1 MRLLLLTGM
10 LAILLPLA
18 VACWGEG
25 SKPAARTRWDL
36 GDGVV
41 AAFVEG
47 ISPHAPQRVA
57 YLTHVPSGSQMVL
70 DREGR
75 VINRY
80 DGRGDGPSRLDLV
93 LADDAAMERIIRRLQ
108 SGEDAR
114 PRPATISWVNVVR
127 FGGVTYLHKGEGDRT
142 LAQRGES
149 LITPQV
155 LGPEQYRVAFRL
167 NGYAGSSYHTQ
178 DGDATYLN
186 PGTPVYA
193 VEGYAPEFRL
203 GAFVNDELTIYEADT
218 NPRARAGED
227 LLAIRDKVTAIDVLS
242 EEDSI
247 TVFATIAER
256 KRVDYLVG
264 LVLASPVDQGN
275 RDHEGARYF
284 LAFRLTDGTSVV
296 RSFWLESGELW
307 RGIITD
313 PQATLQVW
321 NALPAEHRPAATG
334 GGPRISERLAERLG
348 LAYLNSNAPEL
359 KVTGIPHSPV
369 ARLMRRSEFDALVSS
384 VSSKPTNPLVWAVET
399 QGSWRGAGIVPVEAR
414 QDQMFG
420 LVVFDADTGSPYAG
434 RRGKTPLLPNGR

>member
-1 MRLLLLTGM
+1 M
-10 LAILLPLA
+10 
-18 VACWGEG
+18 
-25 SKPAARTRWDL
+25 
-36 GDGVV
+36 
-41 AAFVEG
+41 
-47 ISPHAPQRVA
+47 
-57 YLTHVPSGSQMVL
+57 
-70 DREGR
+70 
-75 VINRY
+75 
-80 DGRGDGPSRLDLV
+80 
-93 LADDAAMERIIRRLQ
+93 
-108 SGEDAR
+108 
-114 PRPATISWVNVVR
+114 
-127 FGGVTYLHKGEGDRT
+127 
-142 LAQRGES
+142 
-149 LITPQV
+149 
-155 LGPEQYRVAFRL
+155 
-167 NGYAGSSYHTQ
+167 
-178 DGDATYLN
+178 
-186 PGTPVYA
+186 YA
-193 VEGYAPEFRL
+193 VKGYAPEFRL

-284 LAFRLTDGTSVV
+284 LEGARYFLAFRLTDGTSVV

-348 LAYLNSNAPEL
+348 LAYLNSNAPGL
-359 KVTGIPHSPV
+359 KVTGRPHSPV
-369 ARLMRRSEFDALVSS
+369 ARLMRLSEFDALVSS

-434 RRGKTPLLPNGR
+434 RRGNTPLLPNGR